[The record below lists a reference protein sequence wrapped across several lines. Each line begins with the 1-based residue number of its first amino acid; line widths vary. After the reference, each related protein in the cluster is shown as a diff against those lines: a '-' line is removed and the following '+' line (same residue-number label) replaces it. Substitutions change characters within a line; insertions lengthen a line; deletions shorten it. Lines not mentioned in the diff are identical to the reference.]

1 MKLVEY
7 ADREMMAMSL
17 ANKLAGD
24 LATFLTTSERALLAV
39 PGGTTPG
46 PVFDSLCAADLEWE
60 RVTIVLTDERWV
72 PEDSPRSNTRLI
84 REHLLVERA
93 ARAQFLPL
101 YTGAPSPEDAFGQLA
116 EQIEPLLPIS
126 VLLLGMGE
134 DMHTASLFPGDPRLD
149 AALRDDAPN
158 VMAMHPP
165 GEPEPRITLTG
176 PVLADALE
184 KHVVIAGEE
193 KRAAL
198 ERAVQLGDPLQAPI
212 VAVLNG
218 ATVHWAA

>member
-1 MKLVEY
+1 MKFVEY

-72 PEDSPRSNTRLI
+72 TEDSPRSNTRLI

-101 YTGAPSPEDAFGQLA
+101 YTGAPSPEDAFGELA

-134 DMHTASLFPGDPRLD
+134 DMHTASLFPGDPQLE
-149 AALRDDAPN
+149 AALRDRAPN

-184 KHVVIAGEE
+184 KHVVITGEE

-218 ATVHWAA
+218 ATVHWAP